1 MTSSARTVIVCA
13 LGVSSAAAAAFAK
26 HEGVPA
32 RHMPGAVKQVTFN
45 HDVAPILFQYC
56 APCHHPGEAGPF
68 PLLSYT
74 NAKAH
79 ARQIAAVT
87 STRFMPPWLPEPQES
102 QFADELL
109 LSDEQI
115 ALIKEWVQ
123 QGAME
128 GAPADLPPVPQFV
141 AGWQL
146 GQPDKIVEA
155 EKPYTLPAS
164 GSDMYWNFIFRTPVD
179 HTRWL
184 KAIEIRPGD
193 KRVVHHANILV
204 DRNQAGRRQESE
216 RGAGFAGMELKI
228 ESETFDPDSHF
239 FFWKPGTVLKPEP
252 EGMALRLDKGT
263 DLVLNIHL
271 QPSGKPEKIQPS
283 LGLYFTDKPATLFPL
298 LLQLENDRQ
307 LDIPAGEKHFVVT
320 DKFTLPVDVDLLAIY
335 PHAHYLG
342 KDLQALATLPD
353 GSVKT
358 LIHIPQWNLNW
369 QAVYR
374 YADPVPLPKGATISM
389 RYVYDNSSDNVA
401 NPNDPPKRV
410 VAGNRSSDE
419 MAHLWLQVLPH
430 TSPNANRDPR
440 MLLQEAMARHNLEKN
455 PDDFESHYNLA
466 AMLMARGAPDEAVQ
480 QFEQALRL
488 RPQDATANN
497 ALGAALMAVGRFA
510 EAVPHFLASIKA
522 RPDNFDA
529 QYNFANA
536 LASQGKFS
544 QAVEHYR
551 EAIRLRPDDANAET
565 NLGSALAETGNS
577 SEAKLHFQRALQI
590 DPNHKLARENL
601 QQIGSEV
608 SATADPQ
615 QVEASQPKRT
625 VSPETAFAEARRL
638 AQQGKFDEAIGQ
650 LEALAAIQPGAKG
663 LAHELGVAYYKKG
676 DYLKAVASLRK
687 ALEENPGDSEAIQ
700 LMGLSYYLAGRPA
713 EAIAPL
719 EKVQTWYPSANVDA
733 SYILG
738 ICYMQTKDYPN
749 SRKAFA
755 KMFAVPPDSA
765 ASYLFTARMM
775 LRFDFDVVA
784 EEYAKKAIE
793 LDSKLPLAH
802 SLLGE
807 IYLFKSRIP
816 EATAQFQKELE
827 LNPGDAAVYY
837 KLADAYTRAQKYE
850 DAEKLLQRSI
860 WLDATSTGPYILM
873 GKVLEKKG
881 ESALAVRA
889 LQRAI
894 AMDPNNSI
902 PHHLLGLAYRDLGR
916 TEDAEREL
924 KLSEQLQ
931 NRPDAKP

>member
-1 MTSSARTVIVCA
+1 MSSPSRALVVCLLA
-13 LGVSSAAAAAFAK
+13 LGSIVVTALASQASSSGLA
-26 HEGVPA
+26 PA
-32 RHMPGAVKQVTFN
+32 RAVPQVTFN
-45 HDVAPILFQYC
+45 RDIAPILFQSC
-56 APCHHPGEAGPF
+56 AICHHPGEAGPF
-68 PLLSYT
+68 PLLNYAD
-74 NAKAH
+74 AKAH
-79 ARQIAAVT
+79 ARQIALAT
-87 STRFMPPWLPEPQES
+87 SKRFMPPWLPEPQELK
-102 QFADELL
+102 FADELRL
-109 LSDEQI
+109 TDEQI
-115 ALIKEWVQ
+115 ALIQKWVD
-123 QGAME
+123 E
-128 GAPADLPPVPQFV
+128 GEVEGSPKDLPPAPQFV
-141 AGWQL
+141 PGWQL
-146 GQPDKIVEA
+146 GRPDKIVEA
-155 EKPYTLPAS
+155 GKSYTLPAS

-179 HTRWL
+179 RTRWL

-204 DRNQAGRRQESE
+204 DRSQSARRMEKE
-216 RGAGFAGMELKI
+216 PGEGFAGMELKI

-239 FFWKPGTVLKPEP
+239 FFWKPGTVLRPEP
-252 EGMALRLDKGT
+252 EGMALRLDKDT
-263 DLVLNIHL
+263 DLILNIHL

-307 LDIPAGEKHFVVT
+307 IDIPPGEKHFVVT

-358 LIHIPQWNLNW
+358 LIHIPHWDLNW

-374 YADPVPLPKGATISM
+374 YANPVALPKGTAISM

-401 NPNDPPKRV
+401 NPSDPPRRV
-410 VAGNRSSDE
+410 LAGNRSSDE
-419 MAHLWLQVLPH
+419 MAHLWLQVLPR
-430 TSPNANRDPR
+430 TSPQANLDPR
-440 MLLQEAMARHNLEKN
+440 TVLQEAMARHNLEKN

-466 AMLMARGAPDEAVQ
+466 AMLMARGATDEAVQ
-480 QFEQALRL
+480 QFQQAVRL

-497 ALGAALMAVGRFA
+497 ALGASLMAVGRFA
-510 EAVPHFLASIKA
+510 EAVPYLSAAIQA

-529 QYNFANA
+529 QYNLANA
-536 LASQGKFS
+536 LASQNKFS
-544 QAVEHYR
+544 EALEHYR
-551 EAIRLRPDDANAET
+551 TAVQLHPDDANAEA
-565 NLGSALAETGNS
+565 NFGSALAAAGNLT
-577 SEAKLHFQRALQI
+577 EAKLHFQRALQI

-601 QQIGSEV
+601 EQIDREAPAS
-608 SATADPQ
+608 ADPQ
-615 QVEASQPKRT
+615 QIEAPQPKQT
-625 VSPETAFAEARRL
+625 VSPDAIFKEANRL
-638 AQQGKFDEAIGQ
+638 AQQGKFDEALAQ
-650 LEALAAIQPGAKG
+650 LEALAAKQPSAKG
-663 LAHELGVAYYKKG
+663 LAHEFGIVYYKKS
-676 DYLKAVASLRK
+676 DYLKAAASFQK
-687 ALEENPGDSEAIQ
+687 ALQENPGDGEATQ
-700 LMGLSYYLAGRPA
+700 LLGLSYYLAGRVA
-713 EAIAPL
+713 DAIGPL

-749 SRKAFA
+749 ARKAFA

-775 LRFDFDVVA
+775 LRFDFDMPA
-784 EEYAKKAIE
+784 EDYAKKAVE
-793 LDSKLPLAH
+793 LDPKLPLAH
-802 SLLGE
+802 MLLGE
-807 IYLFKSRIP
+807 IYLYKSRVP
-816 EATAQFQKELE
+816 EATEQFQKELE

-837 KLADAYTRAQKYE
+837 KLADAYSRAQKYE
-850 DAEKLLQRSI
+850 EAEKLLQRSI

-902 PHHLLGLAYRDLGR
+902 PHHLLGLAYRDLGQ
-916 TEDAEREL
+916 TEEADREL

-931 NRPDAKP
+931 SHGEAKP

>member
-1 MTSSARTVIVCA
+1 MTSPSRTFVACLLA
-13 LGVSSAAAAAFAK
+13 FSSTVAATFAK
-26 HEGVPA
+26 RHASEQAPA
-32 RHMPGAVKQVTFN
+32 RVTQQVTFN
-45 HDVAPILFQYC
+45 KDIAPILFHSC
-56 APCHHPGEAGPF
+56 AICHHTGEAGPF
-68 PLLSYT
+68 PLLTYADT
-74 NAKAH
+74 KAR

-87 STRFMPPWLPEPQES
+87 ARRYMPPWLPEPQELK
-102 QFADELL
+102 FADELR

-115 ALIKEWVQ
+115 ALIQKWVD
-123 QGAME
+123 QGAVE
-128 GAPADLPPVPQFV
+128 GVPGDLPPSPRF
-141 AGWQL
+141 ASGWQL
-146 GQPDKIVEA
+146 GQPDKIIEA
-155 EKPYTLPAS
+155 QKPYTLPAS
-164 GSDMYWNFIFRTPVD
+164 GSDRYWNFTFRTPVD
-179 HTRWL
+179 RTRWL

-204 DRNQAGRRQESE
+204 DRGQSSRRQEKE
-216 RGAGFAGMELKI
+216 PGAGFAGMELKI
-228 ESETFDPDSHF
+228 ESEVFDPDSHF
-239 FFWKPGTVLKPEP
+239 FFWKPGTILKPEP
-252 EGMALRLDKGT
+252 AGMALRLDKDT

-271 QPSGKPEKIQPS
+271 QPSGKPEKIRPS
-283 LGLYFTDKPATLFPL
+283 LGLYFTDKPATRLPL

-307 LDIPAGEKHFVVT
+307 LDIPPGEKHFVVT

-353 GSVKT
+353 GSEKT
-358 LIHIPQWNLNW
+358 LIHISQWDLNW

-374 YADPVPLPKGATISM
+374 YANPVPLLKGTVISM

-401 NPNDPPKRV
+401 NPNDPPQRV

-419 MAHLWLQVLPH
+419 MAHLWIQVLPRVPSN
-430 TSPNANRDPR
+430 TKLDPR
-440 MLLQEAMARHNLEKN
+440 MVLQEAMARHNVEKN
-455 PDDFESHYNLA
+455 PDDFEAHYNLA
-466 AMLMARGAPDEAVQ
+466 AMLLARGAHEDAVRH
-480 QFEQALRL
+480 FEQAVRL

-497 ALGAALMAVGRFA
+497 ALGASLIAEGRFA
-510 EAVPHFLASIKA
+510 EAIPYLSASIKV

-529 QYNFANA
+529 HYNLASA
-536 LASQGKFS
+536 LASQNKF
-544 QAVEHYR
+544 AEAIEHYR
-551 EAIRLRPDDANAET
+551 AAIRLHSEDANAEA
-565 NLGSALAETGNS
+565 NLGGALAETGNVA
-577 SEAKLHFQRALQI
+577 EAKLHFQRALRI

-601 QQIGSEV
+601 EQLSHEASAQAAPQQI
-608 SATADPQ
+608 
-615 QVEASQPKRT
+615 EAPQPKQT
-625 VSPETAFAEARRL
+625 ISPESAFAEARRL
-638 AQQGKFDEAIGQ
+638 AQQGKFDEALAQ
-650 LEALAAIQPGAKG
+650 LDALGAKQQPDVKG
-663 LAHELGVAYYKKG
+663 LAHELGVVYYKKG
-676 DYLKAVASLRK
+676 DYLKAVANFKR

-749 SRKAFA
+749 SHKAFA
-755 KMFAVPPDSA
+755 KMFAVPPESA

-784 EEYAKKAIE
+784 EDYAKKAVE
-793 LDSKLPLAH
+793 LDPKLPLAH

-816 EATAQFQKELE
+816 EATEQFQKELQ
-827 LNPGDAAVYY
+827 LNPGDAAIYY

-881 ESALAVRA
+881 ESVLAARA
-889 LQRAI
+889 LLRAI

-916 TEDAEREL
+916 NEDAEREL

-931 NRPDAKP
+931 NRADAKP